1 MIMAIN
7 EEIGYHKKEVLNLRA
22 EKESL
27 ENVLALK
34 AHEVRK
40 TLNNEAS
47 RYDKN
52 ISFILYRIEEE
63 LKRNLAQ

>member
-1 MIMAIN
+1 M
-7 EEIGYHKKEVLNLRA
+7 LRQ

-34 AHEVRK
+34 ASEVRK
-40 TLNNEAS
+40 TLTNEAG
-47 RYDKN
+47 RYH
-52 ISFILYRIEEE
+52 ISFILTVIFRIEEE